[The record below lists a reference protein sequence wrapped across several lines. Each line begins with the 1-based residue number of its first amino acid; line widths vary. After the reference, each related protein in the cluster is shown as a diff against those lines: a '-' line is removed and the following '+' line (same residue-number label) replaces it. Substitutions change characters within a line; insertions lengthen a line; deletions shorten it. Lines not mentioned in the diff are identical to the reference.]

1 MRARSG
7 AAKGRAI
14 MLTNLQQQPA
24 DALLA
29 LIKLHNADPRA
40 DKIDLGVGVYRT
52 GQGDTPV
59 FAAIKAAEKRLLE
72 TQDSKAYLGPEGD
85 MDFVHALMPY
95 IFGKDDPTMGGRIEG
110 MQTPGGTGGVRLA
123 VALAKRAGVPKAWM
137 GVPSWPNHAQIFG
150 DLGLELRTFN
160 HAAKNGLVDMDALR
174 TAIQLADR
182 GDAILLHGCC
192 HNPTGIDYSNAQ
204 WDEIAALVAD
214 KGLLPIL
221 DLAYQGLGQG
231 MEEDAY
237 GVRKVLSAVPEA
249 LIAYSCDKN
258 FGMYR
263 DRVGAVYAMVADPA
277 QLNAVLSNGHALARS
292 AWSMPPDHGA
302 AAVRLILEDEAL
314 VALWLDELDTMRT
327 RMRQVRARLAEAGSA
342 GVIDLTPLGGQNG
355 LFSVLPLSGEQIL
368 KLREDH
374 GIYMAGSGRINV
386 AGLTMGNIDKFIAD
400 VATVAAPAAA

>member
-1 MRARSG
+1 
-7 AAKGRAI
+7 
-14 MLTNLQQQPA
+14 MLNTLPQQPA

-29 LIKLHNADPRA
+29 LIKLHNEDPRA

-52 GQGDTPV
+52 GDGATPV
-59 FAAIKAAEKRLLE
+59 FAAIKAAEKKLLE

-85 MDFVHALMPY
+85 MGFVHALMPWV
-95 IFGKDDPTMGGRIEG
+95 FGKENPTMDGRIDG

-123 VALAKRAGVPKAWM
+123 VALAKRAGVNRVLM
-137 GVPSWPNHAQIFG
+137 GLPSWPNHAQIFA
-150 DLGLELRTFN
+150 DLGVELKGFN
-160 HAAKNGLVDMDALR
+160 HAGKDGKVDMDALR
-174 TAIQLADR
+174 DAIAEAEA

-192 HNPTGIDYSNAQ
+192 HNPTGIDYSHAD
-204 WDEIAALVAD
+204 WDEIAGLLAA

-237 GVRKVLSAVPEA
+237 GVRRVLAAVPEA

-263 DRVGAVYAMVADPA
+263 DRVGAVYVMVSDPA
-277 QLNAVLSNGHALARS
+277 QLGAVLSNGYALARA

-314 VALWLDELDTMRT
+314 VKLWQDELDDMRA
-327 RMRQVRARLAEAGSA
+327 RMNQVREKLAGAGKAGS
-342 GVIDLTPLGGQNG
+342 IDLVPLGGQNG
-355 LFSVLPLSGEQIL
+355 LFSILPLSGEQIL
-368 KLREDH
+368 KLRNDH

-400 VATVAAPAAA
+400 LATVSAA